1 MLFRSEVTLF
11 LNKRERSGYLLFDQ
25 NARAGE
31 DAYRISL
38 GISVE
43 GDPKG
48 TCSLYVS
55 SDREY
60 LMTVRAFRDHG
71 LGISPCHYTFLPFFN
86 RTTFRMVG
94 DVKREEGNT
103 VYNLTDDPSAE
114 ETEKIFHHTQSVDS
128 GIMALNAP
136 KDLWL
141 PLVYANKI
149 AAYNRFIAVLACIS
163 MATCLGLSILS
174 AIGLLPFFTL
184 TVFIPLITGAF
195 GGAGLLF
202 SKYFLS

>member
-1 MLFRSEVTLF
+1 
-11 LNKRERSGYLLFDQ
+11 LN
-25 NARAGE
+25 
-31 DAYRISL
+31 
-38 GISVE
+38 
-43 GDPKG
+43 
-48 TCSLYVS
+48 
-55 SDREY
+55 DREY
-60 LMTVRAFRDHG
+60 LATVRAFRDHG
-71 LGISPCHYTFLPFFN
+71 LGVSPCHYTFLPFFN

-94 DVKREEGNT
+94 DVKKEEGNAI
-103 VYNLTDDPSAE
+103 YNFADDPSAE

-163 MATCLGLSILS
+163 IAVGLGLAILS
-174 AIGLLPFFTL
+174 AIGLLPIFTL
-184 TVFIPLITGAF
+184 TVLIPLVSGIF